1 MGIRKRKFNQF
12 NIFEI
17 LITKNKAKI
26 EVDSNR

>member
-26 EVDSNR
+26 EVGSNR